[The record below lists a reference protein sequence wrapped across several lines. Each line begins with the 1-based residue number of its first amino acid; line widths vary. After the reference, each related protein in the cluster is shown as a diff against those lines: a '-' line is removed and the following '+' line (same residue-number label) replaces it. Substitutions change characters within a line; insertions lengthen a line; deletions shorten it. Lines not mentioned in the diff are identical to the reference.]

1 MYPLWIEKNK
11 EVIFYINGKWKIN
24 DETECDCKGIKEI
37 ENKYE
42 KYMNNFVKN
51 KFNKGALIGRVING
65 DYFEIYDGLRYIS
78 DKDGPL
84 ILRMN
89 LNSLGIKEK
98 PSGSLNLKIKGVIN
112 INTISEMED
121 RIGWWKQLKIIELNN
136 LKDIPNYKIPSIEK
150 MIIIIFNKAR
160 YNSKLFSNQ
169 YLYNIKDLTPNSNK
183 LYNQFQNNLNQNVP
197 FKINVSIIKLLQK
210 FFEPFLSE
218 YNNDSLM
225 IIKSETI
232 IKNYL
237 YKCFNGKKN
246 IYHISIIKYKDKNPF
261 YLASRL
267 LFEDE
272 IRENI
277 FTSDCQEISMI
288 TIQTNQSFKK
298 KYILYNCCFK

>member
-1 MYPLWIEKNK
+1 
-11 EVIFYINGKWKIN
+11 
-24 DETECDCKGIKEI
+24 
-37 ENKYE
+37 
-42 KYMNNFVKN
+42 
-51 KFNKGALIGRVING
+51 
-65 DYFEIYDGLRYIS
+65 
-78 DKDGPL
+78 
-84 ILRMN
+84 MN

-112 INTISEMED
+112 ISTISEMED

-169 YLYNIKDLTPNSNK
+169 YLYNIKNLTPNSNK
-183 LYNQFQNNLNQNVP
+183 IYNQFQNNLNQNVP
-197 FKINVSIIKLLQK
+197 FKINVSIIKLLQN
-210 FFEPFLSE
+210 FFKPFLSGD
-218 YNNDSLM
+218 NSDSLI
-225 IIKSETI
+225 IIKSKTI

-246 IYHISIIKYKDKNPF
+246 IYHISILKYRDKNPF

-277 FTSDCQEISMI
+277 FKSDCKEMSMI

-298 KYILYNCCFK
+298 YIFYTIVVLSNEKGNDNIKYDIDPRSFIKEDQKINGGINIISTNKINLNPLPNIFSSSFQFN